1 MLSAVGLGLV
11 LLGSGSGG
19 NCALLKSNGRRF
31 LVDVGLSAR
40 EITKRLQAIGEDP
53 EKIDAIFLTH
63 EHEDHARGLKRWTKL
78 YPRPVL
84 GTPATLEAV
93 AEDLGDGAQPVE
105 LKAGDALDVS
115 GLWLQAFS
123 VCHDAADPVGFVF
136 SDGSSRIGFATDLG
150 FVTALVVERLRDCE
164 AVVIEANHDIDLLR
178 EGPYPWFLKQR
189 LMSRTGHLSND
200 ACAGLIREAAGRTT
214 RHLVLAHLSQFNN
227 EPALAFLAGE
237 SALKA
242 VGLPTVEVQV
252 AAADRPSDPITL

>member
-1 MLSAVGLGLV
+1 MGLGLV

-31 LVDVGLSAR
+31 LIDVGFSAR
-40 EITKRLQAIGEDP
+40 EIARRLAAVGESP
-53 EKIDAIFLTH
+53 ERIDAVLLTH
-63 EHEDHARGLKRWTKL
+63 EHEDHVRGLKRWTKL

-93 AEDLGDGAQPVE
+93 AGELSDGAQPVE

-136 SDGSSRIGFATDLG
+136 SDGQSRIGFATDLG

-164 AVVIEANHDIDLLR
+164 VVVIEANHDIDLLR

-200 ACAGLIREAAGRTT
+200 ACAGVVREAAGRNT
-214 RHLVLAHLSQFNN
+214 RHLVLAHLSQNNN
-227 EPALAFLAGE
+227 EPALAYLAGE
-237 SALKA
+237 SALNA
-242 VGLPTVEVQV
+242 VGLSSVKLQV
-252 AAADRPSDPITL
+252 APADRPSAPILL